1 MVSAARRPHVDLS
14 NHRMSVVT
22 KNVKTIALAGINLV
36 ALVAGGCSL
45 DGGPR
50 ARLGSYP
57 ASAFGAKFLDKDSL
71 GSHSYGIGLFEN
83 NGLVYTSRGGHID
96 IAHLRIAADNV
107 RSLYGKTRT
116 HLLNNER
123 ELRFKLNV
131 EPSEYV
137 AEIGYPE
144 NWEELPQKEREEIAH
159 SVSLELSQ
167 YFTYTMTTWHEVL
180 TWFGFKCL
188 FFLPEKSSAFSWE
201 DIYSNLLG
209 TRLGAAAMEDREHS
223 FDEAM
228 TILLKKELEELQI
241 QSRGTAREAARKMKE
256 KYFDGSSYLDVTRS
270 MDIGLYD
277 GEVTPVLAY
286 GMIENAEPQ
295 SYPVPSLE
303 QFEKYGFS
311 MNLSIR
317 PREFESGKIL
327 KLVYPDGGGKS
338 IYPRKD
344 MAVVMYY
351 IEEEAL
357 KEGYFVTPNGGWGY
371 RPSLAALGVSQP
383 APSVALA
390 PEGMLRRVPP
400 KNVKVPGL

>member
-1 MVSAARRPHVDLS
+1 MSGNVKIIAMAGIYAAVMVS
-14 NHRMSVVT
+14 
-22 KNVKTIALAGINLV
+22 
-36 ALVAGGCSL
+36 GGCGL
-45 DGGPR
+45 TGEPR

-57 ASAFGAKFLDKDSL
+57 ASAMGAKFLDKEDL
-71 GSHSYGIGLFEN
+71 GSHSYGSGLFEN

-107 RSLYGKTRT
+107 RSLYGKTRA

-123 ELRFKLNV
+123 EIRFKLNV

-137 AEIGYPE
+137 AEIGYPAY
-144 NWEELPQKEREEIAH
+144 WEKLTQKEREEIAH
-159 SVSLELSQ
+159 RVSLELSQ
-167 YFTYTMTTWHEVL
+167 HFTYTMTTWHEVL

-209 TRLGAAAMEDREHS
+209 TRLGAAAIEDGEHG

-228 TILLKKELEELQI
+228 TILLKKELEKLQI
-241 QSRGTAREAARKMKE
+241 QSSGTARAAARKMKQ

-286 GMIENAEPQ
+286 GETANAEPQ
-295 SYPVPSLE
+295 SYPVPSLDK
-303 QFEKYGFS
+303 FDKYGFT

-317 PREFESGKIL
+317 PREFESGRIL
-327 KLVYPDGGGKS
+327 KLVYPGSAGRLAPARDTLRWAGGGKS
-338 IYPRKD
+338 IYPRKHL
-344 MAVVMYY
+344 AIVMYY
-351 IEEEAL
+351 IEKEAI
-357 KEGYFVTPNGGWGY
+357 KEGFFVTPNGGWGY
-371 RPSLAALGVSQP
+371 RTLQAAWGVGQS

-390 PEGMLRRVPP
+390 PEEMLRRVPP